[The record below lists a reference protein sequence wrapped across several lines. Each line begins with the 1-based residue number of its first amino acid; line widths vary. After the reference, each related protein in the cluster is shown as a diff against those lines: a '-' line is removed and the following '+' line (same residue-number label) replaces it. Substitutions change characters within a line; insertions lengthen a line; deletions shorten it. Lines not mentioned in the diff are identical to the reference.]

1 MYEQLVMIIIL
12 LIVVLHTSHI
22 IILVSTFSWELPVIS
37 VRKYSNLTPTI

>member
-1 MYEQLVMIIIL
+1 MYQQLLMIIIIF
-12 LIVVLHTSHI
+12 IVVLNTSHI